1 MLQVILA
8 KPGKIEIRDVPVPAP
23 DEGEVVIK
31 INTALTCGTDLKAY
45 DRGHELIP
53 MPGPFG
59 HEYSGTV
66 AKAGKGVGDFSEG
79 DAVMGVHSA
88 PCNECRYCKRGLHN
102 LCDVI
107 MENKA
112 LGAFSEY
119 LLLPAHVVAQNLF
132 HKPDS
137 LSFEEAALLE
147 PFSCVVHPYDG
158 LNFRQIGTAAVL
170 GAGPVGLMHLS
181 FLISKGVKVI
191 VSEYFD
197 DRHSLAAG
205 LGADKVTLPHDIENA
220 VKDKTG
226 GLGVDLVVE
235 CTGQQG
241 VWEKA
246 VRYVRRGGT
255 VILFGGCPAGTNV
268 TYDAGRLHYDELT
281 LSGSFHFTPKD
292 VKTAH
297 RMLVDREIDVSPLIS
312 GTFPMKDIEKA
323 FSLLNEGKGIKYA
336 LKP

>member
-1 MLQVILA
+1 MKQVILI
-8 KPGKIEIRDVPVPAP
+8 KPGKIEIRDVPVPEP
-23 DEGEVVIK
+23 SEGEVVVK
-31 INTALTCGTDLKAY
+31 IHTALTCGTDLKAY
-45 DRGHELIP
+45 DRGHTLIP

-66 AKAGKGVGDFSEG
+66 AKTGKRVNDFREG
-79 DAVMGVHSA
+79 DSVMGVHSA
-88 PCNECRYCKRGLHN
+88 PCNECRCCKRGLYN
-102 LCDVI
+102 LCEVI
-107 MENKA
+107 METKA

-119 LLLPAHVVAQNLF
+119 LLLPASIVKQNLF
-132 HKPDS
+132 HKPDD

-147 PFSCVVHPYDG
+147 PLSCVVHPYDG
-158 LNFRQIGTAAVL
+158 LNLNGIETAAVL
-170 GAGPVGLMHLS
+170 GAGPIGLMHLS
-181 FLISKGVKVI
+181 FLKSWGIKVI

-197 DRHSLAAG
+197 DRHAQAVR
-205 LGADKVTLPHDIENA
+205 LGAFRVTVPHDAEDA
-220 VKDKTG
+220 VKDTTG
-226 GLGVDLVVE
+226 GFGADLAVE

-281 LSGSFHFTPKD
+281 LTGSFHFTPQD
-292 VKTAH
+292 VKTAYQL
-297 RMLVDREIDVSPLIS
+297 LVDKSLDLSSLIS
-312 GTFPMKDIEKA
+312 GTIPLKNIEKA
-323 FSLLNEGKGIKYA
+323 FSLLKEGKGIKYA